1 MLVNSL
7 LLTATAAV
15 SLLPSLVHAAPATAA
30 MYHEDGSVEI
40 VADSADGD
48 DNGLVKRRVMLTGF
62 QGCSDPQKEEIT
74 AAWRNMLDM
83 GALIQDKINF
93 NEMVAIDFLGHP
105 SKNKG
110 NQHNLQ
116 ELIKSVVTWQL
127 GGRLDWHL
135 KMRCDDP
142 ARARRLRGSDF
153 PDGCPSGALRE
164 DFDKCASPCWVAA
177 RNSDN
182 SVHWKYGAM
191 AYTENF
197 KSVHV
202 GQMNWCPGWFSQ
214 PTCLDAVSKW
224 SRFSDDNKWNMINYQ
239 CREQSMVHELFHID
253 ANWQHHAPGNG
264 HIMDRKI
271 LIKDPIRSAS
281 VLKKAYG
288 PLYTKVLARWTKNVG
303 HYVGTNADNLA
314 FYFLGKWIQEHSGYY
329 PSKPTTDQV
338 PLRAPQRKKRDD
350 TPDIWDPIRVVDGEV
365 VLGDLN
371 DLADALGVESNEEAQ
386 TLYDVDDAAQDACLN
401 FAAQDENDE
410 NPPVCANADEPLDLD
425 PSQDVVSSVPGP
437 APTPPPATSCVYTV
451 MTFDGVTEP
460 GVYTL
465 PPTVDTLCLC
475 NENIQAG
482 IATVTADD
490 SSRYLVCLVE
500 GHVTVSTLP
509 PEPTADPQPPPPPPP
524 PQPQDPNSPD
534 CLSCGSILGA
544 STCPGDDQTCLID
557 QCKNTAE
564 CQSLGQS
571 IGRSSTSWITQR
583 RKKRS
588 LFGSD
593 HHPTGGNTFVE
604 DAFNPVSQFHKD
616 GQKGAQSQDLP
627 ERPFYILRVEA
638 ASRQEALPHHGDV
651 DERVPHLKPHEE
663 NDERADG
670 LAPPPQASRG
680 VWSEFVYSHRS

>member
-93 NEMVAIDFLGHP
+93 NEMV
-105 SKNKG
+105 
-110 NQHNLQ
+110 
-116 ELIKSVVTWQL
+116 
-127 GGRLDWHL
+127 
-135 KMRCDDP
+135 
-142 ARARRLRGSDF
+142 
-153 PDGCPSGALRE
+153 
-164 DFDKCASPCWVAA
+164 CASPCWVAA

-564 CQSLGQS
+564 CQRCVFNCDG
-571 IGRSSTSWITQR
+571 
-583 RKKRS
+583 
-588 LFGSD
+588 LFG
-593 HHPTGGNTFVE
+593 
-604 DAFNPVSQFHKD
+604 
-616 GQKGAQSQDLP
+616 
-627 ERPFYILRVEA
+627 
-638 ASRQEALPHHGDV
+638 
-651 DERVPHLKPHEE
+651 
-663 NDERADG
+663 
-670 LAPPPQASRG
+670 
-680 VWSEFVYSHRS
+680 